1 MVDDARPSP
10 GRASRASSWIADG
23 SLDRATFVSDTLD
36 DRMIGDKTLGGST
49 LRPLPPIVL
58 PPPITP
64 PLSVFSTLSL
74 PFALSFFTTTPV
86 GSSLTTSPLLFSFRS
101 LSSLVRAKR
110 FSRLQ
115 HQAKARYRCRHFPRV
130 TSTDRRALVTNVAWP
145 SSREESSSHVVR
157 PPSGPTKTP
166 TFAKGGLARTSDR
179 SRRRRFR
186 VAKQNHGIRER
197 SATR

>member
-49 LRPLPPIVL
+49 LRPLPL
-58 PPPITP
+58 SSFRHLSH
-64 PLSVFSTLSL
+64 PLSLS
-74 PFALSFFTTTPV
+74 FALSFFTTTPI
-86 GSSLTTSPLLFSFRS
+86 GSSLITSLLFSFRS
-101 LSSLVRAKR
+101 LSFTALVRAKR

-115 HQAKARYRCRHFPRV
+115 HQAKVRYPCRHFPRV

-145 SSREESSSHVVR
+145 SSWEESSSHVR
-157 PPSGPTKTP
+157 PPSGPTKRDG
-166 TFAKGGLARTSDR
+166 FADRRRGDAEGELTRTSDR
-179 SRRRRFR
+179 SDGVGSRG
-186 VAKQNHGIRER
+186 KKNHGIRER